1 MKTTVEIHD
10 QLFLRAKRHAR
21 ETGRPLRAVIE
32 AGLRRVLAESQ
43 ASRSYEWPD
52 LSVGDASEPDPLE
65 TWSWQD
71 LRHLIYEDRS
81 EP

>member
-1 MKTTVEIHD
+1 MKTTVEVHD
-10 QLFLRAKRHAR
+10 QLLLRAKRHAR

-32 AGLRRVLAESQ
+32 AGLRRVLDESA

-52 LSVGDASEPDPLE
+52 LSVGDPNDPDPLE
-65 TWSWQD
+65 TFSWQD